1 MAEKN
6 KIPLV
11 VLVDGSNYLYRAF
24 YAIPML
30 TNSKGFPTNAI
41 YGFTNMLLKLLR
53 ELEPD
58 YIVISFDVKGPTT
71 RHEEFTDYKA
81 TRKPMP
87 DDLKP
92 QIPFI
97 KDIVRGFSIPVLE
110 KQGVEADD
118 IIGTLAQR
126 VSKKDWRVVIV
137 SGDKDLMQLVDK
149 NITMIDTMKDKIYD
163 VAAVKER
170 FGVAP
175 DKVVEILGLMG
186 DTSDN
191 IPGVPGIGPKTAQRL
206 IEEYG
211 SVEAILQNAEKLKN
225 VKLRESFRKYAEQ
238 ARLSRQLALIR
249 KDIEFDF
256 DIQDAARKEPDK
268 ELLAQLFSEFEFSS
282 LLQEIKRETKEPAKD
297 CKLVL
302 DEEALAEL
310 VASLTDCREISFEI
324 IGEKNPSTHL
334 IGIALSTG
342 SDAFYIPWGHTHAK
356 EQLKKNN
363 VLTALAPIF
372 SNAKIKKY
380 IHDLKTALVSLE
392 NFAVDVESGKD
403 TKSQSKAYRGGEE
416 ESTLH
421 SPGRHPTYS
430 TIHRGADD
438 EANKGRRMNA
448 TWYDIML
455 AAYLLNPAKNSY
467 ELAEIAWEYLHEQIP
482 VPNDVAGGKGKTYP
496 LVLVPPEKMAAYG
509 GRRADAVFALFP
521 LFAGKLKDINTAEL
535 FHKVE
540 MPLLYVLAD
549 MEKKGVL
556 VDTSLL
562 KQMSAELGQLLS
574 ISEEKIFRLAGEKF
588 NINSPKQLQSV
599 LFEKLK
605 LPTGRKTKEGFSTDV
620 DVLTELAQSHELP
633 AEILAYRS
641 LTKLKSTYVDA
652 LPALIDPKSGRI
664 HTSYNQTVTAT
675 GRLSSSNP
683 NLQNIPIRTLEGKR
697 IRQAFIAAPDSLLIS
712 ADYSQIEL
720 RVLAHLSEDEALID
734 AFSSDE
740 DIHSRTASDIFGVFP
755 QMVNADMRRQA
766 KVINFGILYGMS
778 AFGLA
783 KELGVSLKIAQ
794 AYIDGYFQRYKKVR
808 IYLDGILEGARQD
821 GFVCTLLNRRRYLP
835 ELKSPVASV
844 RQFAER
850 MAINTPIQGT
860 AADLIKVAMVNI
872 AHLLTKKNLAARL
885 IMQVHDE
892 LVIESPVAE
901 KEEIMKL
908 VKKEM
913 EEVIQLKVPLRVE
926 IASGANWDEAH

>member
-1 MAEKN
+1 MAEEN
-6 KIPLV
+6 KKPLV
-11 VLVDGSNYLYRAF
+11 VLVDGSNYIYRAF
-24 YAIPML
+24 YAIPLL

-53 ELEPD
+53 DLTPD
-58 YIVISFDVKGPTT
+58 YIVMTFDLKGPTA
-71 RHEEFTDYKA
+71 RHEEFVDYKA

-97 KDIVRGFSIPVLE
+97 KDVVRGLSITVME
-110 KQGVEADD
+110 KRGVEADD
-118 IIGTLAQR
+118 IIGTLAQQA
-126 VSKKDWRVVIV
+126 SKRGWRTAVI
-137 SGDKDLMQLVDK
+137 SGDKDLMQLVDE
-149 NITMIDTMKDKIYD
+149 NVTMIDTMKDKTYD

-170 FGVAP
+170 FGVGP
-175 DKVVEILGLMG
+175 EKVVEILGLMG

-211 SVEAILQNAEKLKN
+211 SVDEVIKNSENLRN
-225 VKLRESFRKYAEQ
+225 VKLRETFRIYAEQ
-238 ARLSRQLALIR
+238 ARLSHQLASIR
-249 KDIEFDF
+249 KDIEIDF
-256 DIQDAARKEPDK
+256 DLRDAAIKEPDK
-268 ELLAQLFSEFEFSS
+268 ESLSRLFSEFEFSS
-282 LLQEIKRETKEPAKD
+282 LLQEIKLDTEKVAKEYKQI
-297 CKLVL
+297 L
-302 DEEALAEL
+302 DKKSLEEL
-310 VASLTDCREISFEI
+310 VALLQNSREIACEI
-324 IGEKNPSTHL
+324 VWEKNPPTDL
-334 IGIALSTG
+334 IGIAVSTG
-342 SDAFYIPWGHTHAK
+342 SNAFYAPLGHTNALV
-356 EQLKKNN
+356 QLPVREVFAALSP
-363 VLTALAPIF
+363 VL
-372 SNAKIKKY
+372 SDGKIKKY
-380 IHDLKTALVSLE
+380 GHDLKNTLVFLADL
-392 NFAVDVESGKD
+392 AVDMQAAEDV
-403 TKSQSKAYRGGEE
+403 
-416 ESTLH
+416 
-421 SPGRHPTYS
+421 
-430 TIHRGADD
+430 
-438 EANKGRRMNA
+438 
-448 TWYDIML
+448 ML

-467 ELAEIAWEYLHEQIP
+467 ELAELSWEYLHEQVP
-482 VPNDVAGGKGKTYP
+482 TPNDVAGGKGKNYP
-496 LVLVPPEKMAAYG
+496 LALVPVEKMTAYAG
-509 GRRADAVFALFP
+509 ERADAIFALAP
-521 LFAGKLKDINTAEL
+521 TLAAKLNENDAIDLFR
-535 FHKVE
+535 KVE
-540 MPLLYVLAD
+540 MPLLYVLTA

-562 KQMSAELGQLLS
+562 KQMSVELGQLLS

-588 NINSPKQLQSV
+588 NINSPKQLQII

-605 LPTGRKTKEGFSTDV
+605 LPPGKKTKEGFSTDV
-620 DVLTELAQSHELP
+620 DVLSYLALSHELP

-641 LTKLKSTYVDA
+641 LSKLKSTYVDA
-652 LPALIDPKSGRI
+652 LPALINPQTGRI

-697 IRQAFIAAPDSLLIS
+697 IRQAFIAAPDCLLIS

-720 RVLAHLSEDEALID
+720 RVLAHLSEDETLME
-734 AFSSDE
+734 AFSSGE

-778 AFGLA
+778 AFGLS
-783 KELGVSLKIAQ
+783 KELGVSIKLAQ
-794 AYIDGYFQRYKKVR
+794 EYIDGYFQRYKKVR
-808 IYLDGILEGARQD
+808 TYLDGILEGARRD
-821 GFVCTLLNRRRYLP
+821 GYVCTLLKRRRYLP
-835 ELKSPVASV
+835 ELKSKIPSV
-844 RQFAER
+844 YQFAER

-872 AHLLTKKNLAARL
+872 AHLLTKKNLAACL

-913 EEVIQLKVPLRVE
+913 EEVIKLKVPLRVE
-926 IASGANWDEAH
+926 IAAGKNWDEAH

>member
-1 MAEKN
+1 MAEEN
-6 KIPLV
+6 KKPLV
-11 VLVDGSNYLYRAF
+11 VLVDGSNYIYRAF
-24 YAIPML
+24 YAIPLL

-53 ELEPD
+53 DLTPD
-58 YIVISFDVKGPTT
+58 YIVMTFDLKGPTA
-71 RHEEFTDYKA
+71 RHEEFVDYKA

-97 KDIVRGFSIPVLE
+97 KDIVRGLSISVLE

-118 IIGTLAQR
+118 VIGTLAQQA
-126 VSKKDWRVVIV
+126 SKRGWRTAVI
-137 SGDKDLMQLVDK
+137 SGDKDLMQLVDE
-149 NITMIDTMKDKIYD
+149 NVTMVDTMKDKTYD
-163 VAAVKER
+163 VAAVTER
-170 FGVAP
+170 FGVGP

-186 DTSDN
+186 DASDN

-211 SVEAILQNAEKLKN
+211 SVEEVIKNSENLRN
-225 VKLRESFRKYAEQ
+225 VKLRETFRIYAEQ
-238 ARLSRQLALIR
+238 ARLSHQLASIR
-249 KDIEFDF
+249 KDIEIDF
-256 DIQDAARKEPDK
+256 DLRDAAIKEPDK
-268 ELLAQLFSEFEFSS
+268 EILSRLFSEFEFSS
-282 LLQEIKRETKEPAKD
+282 LLQDIKLDTEKVAKEYKQI
-297 CKLVL
+297 L
-302 DEEALAEL
+302 DRKSLDDL
-310 VASLTDCREISFEI
+310 VALLQNSREISCEVVW
-324 IGEKNPSTHL
+324 EKNPPTDL
-334 IGIALSTG
+334 IGIAVSTG
-342 SDAFYIPWGHTHAK
+342 SNAFYVPLGHTNALVQLPAK
-356 EQLKKNN
+356 EVFAALSP
-363 VLTALAPIF
+363 VL
-372 SNAKIKKY
+372 SNGKIKKY
-380 IHDLKTALVSLE
+380 GHDLKNTLVFLADL
-392 NFAVDVESGKD
+392 AVDIQAAEDV
-403 TKSQSKAYRGGEE
+403 
-416 ESTLH
+416 
-421 SPGRHPTYS
+421 
-430 TIHRGADD
+430 
-438 EANKGRRMNA
+438 
-448 TWYDIML
+448 ML

-467 ELAEIAWEYLHEQIP
+467 ELAELSWEYLHEQVP
-482 VPNDVAGGKGKTYP
+482 TPNDVAGGKGKNYP
-496 LVLVPPEKMAAYG
+496 LALVPVEKMTAYAG
-509 GRRADAVFALFP
+509 ERAEAIFALAP
-521 LFAGKLKDINTAEL
+521 TLAAKLNANDAIDLFR
-535 FHKVE
+535 KVE
-540 MPLLYVLAD
+540 MPLLYVLTA

-562 KQMSAELGQLLS
+562 NQMSVELGQLLS

-588 NINSPKQLQSV
+588 NINSPKQLQII

-605 LPTGRKTKEGFSTDV
+605 LSPGKKTKEGFSTDV
-620 DVLTELAQSHELP
+620 DVLSYLALSHELP

-641 LTKLKSTYVDA
+641 LSKLKSTYVDA
-652 LPALIDPKSGRI
+652 LPALINPQTGRI

-697 IRQAFIAAPDSLLIS
+697 IRQAFIAAPDCLLIS

-720 RVLAHLSEDEALID
+720 RVLAHLSEDETLLE
-734 AFSSDE
+734 AFSSGE

-783 KELGVSLKIAQ
+783 KELGVSMKLAQ
-794 AYIDGYFQRYKKVR
+794 EYIDGYFQRYKKVR
-808 IYLDGILEGARQD
+808 AYLDGILEGARRD
-821 GFVCTLLNRRRYLP
+821 GFVCTLLKRRRYLP
-835 ELKSPVASV
+835 ELKSKIPSV
-844 RQFAER
+844 YQFAER

-872 AHLLTKKNLAARL
+872 AHLLTKKNLSARL

-892 LVIESPVAE
+892 LVIESPVAK

-913 EEVIQLKVPLRVE
+913 EEVIKLKVPLKVE
-926 IASGANWDEAH
+926 IAAGKNWDEAH

>member
-1 MAEKN
+1 MAEEN
-6 KIPLV
+6 KKPLV
-11 VLVDGSNYLYRAF
+11 VLVDGSNYIYRAF
-24 YAIPML
+24 YAIPLL

-53 ELEPD
+53 DLTPD
-58 YIVISFDVKGPTT
+58 YIVMTFDLKGPTA
-71 RHEEFTDYKA
+71 RHEEFVDYKA

-97 KDIVRGFSIPVLE
+97 KDVVRGLSITVME
-110 KQGVEADD
+110 KRGVEADD
-118 IIGTLAQR
+118 IIGTLAQQA
-126 VSKKDWRVVIV
+126 SKRGWRTAVI
-137 SGDKDLMQLVDK
+137 SGDKDLMQLVDE
-149 NITMIDTMKDKIYD
+149 NVTMIDTMKDKTYD

-170 FGVAP
+170 FGVGP
-175 DKVVEILGLMG
+175 EKVVEILGLMG

-211 SVEAILQNAEKLKN
+211 SVDEVIKNSENLRN
-225 VKLRESFRKYAEQ
+225 VKLRETFRIYAEQ
-238 ARLSRQLALIR
+238 ARLSHQLASIR
-249 KDIEFDF
+249 KDIEIDF
-256 DIQDAARKEPDK
+256 DLRDAAIKEPDK
-268 ELLAQLFSEFEFSS
+268 ESLSRLFSEFEFSS
-282 LLQEIKRETKEPAKD
+282 LLQEIKLDTEKVVKEYKQI
-297 CKLVL
+297 L
-302 DEEALAEL
+302 DKKSLEEL
-310 VASLTDCREISFEI
+310 VALLQNSREIACEI
-324 IGEKNPSTHL
+324 VWEKNPPTDL
-334 IGIALSTG
+334 IGIAVSTG
-342 SDAFYIPWGHTHAK
+342 SNAFYAPLGHTNALV
-356 EQLKKNN
+356 QLPVREVFAALSP
-363 VLTALAPIF
+363 VL
-372 SNAKIKKY
+372 SDGKIKKY
-380 IHDLKTALVSLE
+380 GHDLKNTLVFLADL
-392 NFAVDVESGKD
+392 AVDMQAAEDV
-403 TKSQSKAYRGGEE
+403 
-416 ESTLH
+416 
-421 SPGRHPTYS
+421 
-430 TIHRGADD
+430 
-438 EANKGRRMNA
+438 
-448 TWYDIML
+448 ML

-467 ELAEIAWEYLHEQIP
+467 ELAELSWEYLHEQVP
-482 VPNDVAGGKGKTYP
+482 TPNDVAGGKGKNYP
-496 LVLVPPEKMAAYG
+496 LALVPVEKMTAYAG
-509 GRRADAVFALFP
+509 ERADAIFALAP
-521 LFAGKLKDINTAEL
+521 TLAAKLNENDAIDLFR
-535 FHKVE
+535 KVE
-540 MPLLYVLAD
+540 MPLLYVLTA

-562 KQMSAELGQLLS
+562 KQMSVELGQLLS

-588 NINSPKQLQSV
+588 NINSPKQLQII

-605 LPTGRKTKEGFSTDV
+605 LPPGKKTKEGFSTDV
-620 DVLTELAQSHELP
+620 DVLSYLALSHELP

-641 LTKLKSTYVDA
+641 LSKLKSTYVDA
-652 LPALIDPKSGRI
+652 LPALINPQTGRI

-697 IRQAFIAAPDSLLIS
+697 IRQAFIAAPDCLLIS

-720 RVLAHLSEDEALID
+720 RVLAHLSEDETLME
-734 AFSSDE
+734 AFSSGE

-778 AFGLA
+778 AFGLS
-783 KELGVSLKIAQ
+783 KELGVSIKLAQ
-794 AYIDGYFQRYKKVR
+794 EYIDGYFQRYKKVR
-808 IYLDGILEGARQD
+808 TYLDGILEGARRD
-821 GFVCTLLNRRRYLP
+821 GYVCTLLKRRRYLP
-835 ELKSPVASV
+835 ELKSKIPSV
-844 RQFAER
+844 YQFAER

-872 AHLLTKKNLAARL
+872 AHLLTKKNLAACL

-913 EEVIQLKVPLRVE
+913 EEVIKLKVPLRVE
-926 IASGANWDEAH
+926 IAAGKNWDEAH